1 MKTVCI
7 VMALVMLIAAPLTLL
22 AAEDGAAIFK
32 TKCSNCHG
40 QNGEGKTLGTMK
52 MPAVKGT
59 KITADQLVPY
69 LTKGQAGNKIHANP
83 VSGIDEEQAKAV
95 AEHVKALK

>member
-7 VMALVMLIAAPLTLL
+7 VIALVMLVAAPLTLL
-22 AAEDGAAIFK
+22 AAEDGAALFK
-32 TKCSNCHG
+32 AKCANCHG
-40 QNGEGKTLGTMK
+40 EKGEGKTMGTMK

-59 KITADQLVPY
+59 KMTAEQFVPY

-95 AEHVKALK
+95 ADFAKTLK